1 MKTAMVTGAGGALGT
16 GISKCLIADGWRVFV
31 ADFKFDMA
39 EKKAAE
45 LGGGEIAIPINLD
58 VRDRDAVG
66 KAVDDIVARYGAI
79 DGLVNCAGG
88 TGGVG
93 VDNMPF
99 MKTTP
104 EVRDK
109 IIGANLFG
117 VLNCTHAVLPHM
129 MKAKKGAI
137 VSISSG
143 AGIPGGP
150 AVTARR
156 QGAVIYSA
164 VKHGVIVFTQAV
176 AQEIGPYGIRAN
188 SIAPGRAVSTHK
200 SIEEIRK
207 IQAME
212 EARAKGASRQS
223 PLGRMLQ
230 AEDVGDCATWLL
242 SDKACHVTGCVY
254 DLTGGLRLH

>member
-16 GISKCLIADGWRVFV
+16 GISKCLIADGWRIIV
-31 ADFKFDMA
+31 ADFKLDMA
-39 EKKAAE
+39 KMKAE
-45 LGGGEIAIPINLD
+45 EMGGGDIAVPVEVD
-58 VRDRDAVG
+58 VRDRNAVG
-66 KAVDDIVARYGAI
+66 KVVDNIVARYGAI

-93 VDNMPF
+93 VSNMPF
-99 MKTTP
+99 METTP
-104 EVRDK
+104 DVRARLL
-109 IIGANLFG
+109 GANLFG

-137 VSISSG
+137 VSIASA

-150 AVTARR
+150 AVTARGR
-156 QGAVIYSA
+156 GATIYA
-164 VKHGVIVFTQAV
+164 TVKHGVIVFTQAV

-188 SIAPGRAVSTHK
+188 SIAPGRAVSSHK
-200 SIEEIRK
+200 SMEDIQKIREK
-207 IQAME
+207 E
-212 EARAKGASRQS
+212 EAEAKGSSRQS
-223 PLGRMLQ
+223 PLGRTLE

-242 SDKACHVTGCVY
+242 SDKACHITGCVY